1 MQLVVGGMDTIAA
14 EMVMEFERLAAAGP
28 LACGLTGGGAGMI
41 ILGALRTARVDW
53 SRVSLFWTDERAVPP
68 THTDSGV
75 GLVHRMLI
83 ARLKGQ
89 PGPRLFPMPA
99 TEPDLEHAAAEYD
112 AQLAEALGGDGLD
125 LAIVGIGE
133 DGHVAGLFPRHAAL
147 AATSR
152 VVAVADA
159 PRPPV
164 RRLTLSLPFLVRS
177 HRVWIVAVG
186 PRKLPLVQ
194 AAIGRTGGQTPF
206 HQLARQARDVTIFTD
221 QTVRR

>member
-159 PRPPV
+159 PARPCAASRFRCRFSSAAIVSGSSPWDRASCRWCRPPSGGPAA
-164 RRLTLSLPFLVRS
+164 RRRS
-177 HRVWIVAVG
+177 ISS
-186 PRKLPLVQ
+186 P
-194 AAIGRTGGQTPF
+194 GRRAT
-206 HQLARQARDVTIFTD
+206 
-221 QTVRR
+221 